1 MNKVFLIIRKENRTM
16 KSSYTN
22 VGKIEINID
31 LGLDQMETIITK
43 LEASAEGDNGWQV
56 KDLLRQLKT
65 TKAESIRQIQ
75 DSLKHI
81 A

>member
-1 MNKVFLIIRKENRTM
+1 M

-31 LGLDQMETIITK
+31 LGIDQMETIITK
-43 LEASAEGDNGWQV
+43 LEASADGENGWHV
-56 KDLLRQLKT
+56 KDLLRQLKD

-75 DSLKHI
+75 YSLKHI

>member
-1 MNKVFLIIRKENRTM
+1 M

-22 VGKIEINID
+22 VSQIHISVD
-31 LGLDQMETIITK
+31 LGIGEIETIITK
-43 LEASAEGDNGWQV
+43 LEASAEGDYGWQV
-56 KDLLRQLKT
+56 KDLLRQLKA

>member
-1 MNKVFLIIRKENRTM
+1 M

-22 VGKIEINID
+22 VNQIHISVD
-31 LGLDQMETIITK
+31 LGIGEIETIITK

-56 KDLLRQLKT
+56 KDLLRQLKA

>member
-1 MNKVFLIIRKENRTM
+1 
-16 KSSYTN
+16 
-22 VGKIEINID
+22 
-31 LGLDQMETIITK
+31 METIITK
-43 LEASAEGDNGWQV
+43 LEASAEGENGWQV
-56 KDLLRQLKT
+56 KDLLRQLKD

>member
-1 MNKVFLIIRKENRTM
+1 M

-22 VGKIEINID
+22 VNQIHISVD
-31 LGLDQMETIITK
+31 LGIGEIETIITK
-43 LEASAEGDNGWQV
+43 LEASAEGENGWQV
-56 KDLLRQLKT
+56 KDLLRQLKA

>member
-1 MNKVFLIIRKENRTM
+1 M
-16 KSSYTN
+16 KASYTN
-22 VGKIEINID
+22 VGQIHISVD
-31 LGLDQMETIITK
+31 LGISEIETIITK
-43 LEASAEGDNGWQV
+43 LEASAEGENGWQV
-56 KDLLRQLKT
+56 KDLLRQLKA

>member
-1 MNKVFLIIRKENRTM
+1 M

-22 VGKIEINID
+22 VNQIHISVD
-31 LGLDQMETIITK
+31 LGIGEIETIITK
-43 LEASAEGDNGWQV
+43 LEASAEGENGWQV

>member
-1 MNKVFLIIRKENRTM
+1 M
-16 KSSYTN
+16 KASYTN

-31 LGLDQMETIITK
+31 LGIDQMELIITK
-43 LEASAEGDNGWQV
+43 LEPSAEADNGWQV

>member
-1 MNKVFLIIRKENRTM
+1 M
-16 KSSYTN
+16 KASYTN
-22 VGKIEINID
+22 VGQIHISVD
-31 LGLDQMETIITK
+31 LGISEIETIITK

-56 KDLLRQLKT
+56 KDLIRQLKT

>member
-1 MNKVFLIIRKENRTM
+1 M

-22 VGKIEINID
+22 VNQIHISVD
-31 LGLDQMETIITK
+31 LGIGEIETIITK

-56 KDLLRQLKT
+56 KDLLRELKT

>member
-1 MNKVFLIIRKENRTM
+1 M
-16 KSSYTN
+16 KSSFTN
-22 VGKIEINID
+22 VGQIHISVD
-31 LGLDQMETIITK
+31 LGISEIETIITK
-43 LEASAEGDNGWQV
+43 LEASAEGENGWQV
-56 KDLLRQLKT
+56 KDLLRQLKA

>member
-1 MNKVFLIIRKENRTM
+1 M
-16 KSSYTN
+16 KSAYTN